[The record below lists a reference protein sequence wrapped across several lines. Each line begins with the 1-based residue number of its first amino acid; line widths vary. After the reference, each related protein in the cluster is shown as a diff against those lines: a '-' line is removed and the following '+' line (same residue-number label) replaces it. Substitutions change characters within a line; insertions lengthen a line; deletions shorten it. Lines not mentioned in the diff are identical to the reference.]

1 MPSRPT
7 LQRLTRARRSD
18 GFTLIELSIVLFIV
32 TLLFAGALTPLT
44 QQLAELQNSQT
55 RRQLEAVKTALIGYA
70 LSHRDAE
77 SRPYLP
83 CPDLRQDIAG
93 AQANDGLEDRRPDGG
108 CAASSG
114 NSPWI
119 TLGVPESDA
128 WGNRLTYAVS
138 PAFSGAR
145 LGLRAWPEPAA
156 ELRVCLDQ
164 GCASHTQAAA
174 LLVSHGR
181 NGLGAVNQMG
191 RLNQPA
197 SGADE
202 LENSDGDAR
211 FVQRPPS
218 ALGRAGGEFDDLGLV
233 LSAPY
238 LLGRLCGPE
247 LGC

>member
-1 MPSRPT
+1 MRASTLALVARP
-7 LQRLTRARRSD
+7 R
-18 GFTLIELSIVLFIV
+18 GFTLIELSIVLFIL
-32 TLLFAGALTPLT
+32 TLLLAGALTPLT
-44 QQLAELQNSQT
+44 QQLLEQQNSQT

-70 LSHRDAE
+70 LSHRDGDN
-77 SRPYLP
+77 RPYLP
-83 CPDLRQDIAG
+83 CPDLRQPTAG

-108 CAASSG
+108 CVAGSG

-138 PAFSGAR
+138 PAFAASQQ
-145 LGLRAWPEPAA
+145 GLRAWPEPAA
-156 ELRVCLDQ
+156 ELHVCLDQ
-164 GCASHTQAAA
+164 GCVSQLQAAA
-174 LLVSHGR
+174 LLISHGR
-181 NGLGAVNQMG
+181 NGLGAVNQTG

-202 LENSDGDAR
+202 RENSNGDTR
-211 FVQRPPS
+211 FVHRPPS
-218 ALGRAGGEFDDLGLV
+218 ALDRPGGEFDDLGLV

-247 LGC
+247 MGC